1 MLRRSYNNSYSR
13 IVYGLQRLIVYKFT
27 DNQANCVTIQMSV
40 RGQNWTALLLSLM
53 MVMVPALGVPHE
65 ELLQDTLKS
74 ILVAFFALAASFT
87 FFWDQRKH
95 KQGEPLKWHG
105 VMLLPL
111 ALMAYAL
118 GSMVWSHTYLAG
130 VESIRW
136 FLFSLILLLGLNA
149 LTLERVTSL
158 AWGIHLGAVI
168 ASLWAA
174 LQFWVDFKFFSQGPN
189 PASTFVNRNFFGEF
203 LVCTLPF
210 SVLLL
215 SRIKDKT
222 SVFLLTFSL
231 GFNIVALMMTGTRS
245 ALLGLMVLVVLL
257 PVILILYGKQFVSSG
272 WRASHCV
279 AIFVLLTAS
288 VAGIGSINT
297 GNSRLLAEKSRGDA
311 IDRAFSRV
319 LSMTE
324 TTEYSQGSFSM
335 RAVMWKATG
344 RMIAANPVTGVGAG
358 AWEVHTP
365 LYQTAGSQ
373 LENDY
378 YAHNEILQLLAEYG
392 LVGWLVLV
400 CLLAYLL
407 AAAYRTWSS
416 RSPQGESESLLRA
429 LTLTSLLVFLLV
441 SNAGF
446 PWRMATTGALF
457 ALSLAVLAA
466 SDVRLCAGKLL
477 STQSR
482 PWTQHLEARVA
493 ERSAQVKEEPAQR
506 AGDTE
511 QSALPPRLL
520 ALIALCVT
528 AICTGI
534 ALYISQQAI
543 LCEAKIVRATKIALS
558 ISASGQPNDP
568 GWEPAK
574 SEMLTLIREG
584 IAINPHY
591 RKITPMV
598 ADSLAAWG
606 DWKNATW
613 IWESVLES
621 RPNVVAMLANV
632 VRGYL
637 HAKEFATAQNYL
649 DKALR
654 IQATAPS
661 LASLQVMVWNQ
672 TGKTKEAAAR
682 AKDLLKA
689 GVIEPELVRMA
700 YYLGLENQDSE
711 LAILAL
717 KLRNKTWPNQA
728 VDNADGLR

>member
-1 MLRRSYNNSYSR
+1 M
-13 IVYGLQRLIVYKFT
+13 
-27 DNQANCVTIQMSV
+27 AIQMSV
-40 RGQNWTALLLSLM
+40 RGQNWTTLLLSLM

-87 FFWDQRKH
+87 FFWHQHQH
-95 KQGEPLKWHG
+95 KQSEPVSWHG
-105 VMLLPL
+105 VVLLPL

-118 GSMVWSHTYLAG
+118 GSMVWSHTYLGG
-130 VESIRW
+130 VEAIRW
-136 FLFSLILLLGLNA
+136 FLFSLILFLGLNA
-149 LTLERVTSL
+149 FTLERVTGL
-158 AWGIHLGAVI
+158 AWGIHLGAVM

-245 ALLGLMVLVVLL
+245 ALLGLMVLAVLL
-257 PVILILYGKQFVSSG
+257 PVILIRYGKQFVSSG

-279 AIFVLLTAS
+279 AILVLLTAT

-311 IDRAFSRV
+311 IDRAFNRA

-324 TTEYSQGSFSM
+324 ATEYSHGSFSIRSM
-335 RAVMWKATG
+335 MWKTTG

-358 AWEVHTP
+358 AWEVQTP

-407 AAAYRTWSS
+407 AAAYRTWTN
-416 RSPQGESESLLRA
+416 RLPQGETESLLRV

-446 PWRMATTGALF
+446 PWRMASTGALF
-457 ALSLAVLAA
+457 ALSLAILAA
-466 SDVRLCAGKLL
+466 SDVRLGLGKLL
-477 STQSR
+477 STQ
-482 PWTQHLEARVA
+482 
-493 ERSAQVKEEPAQR
+493 R
-506 AGDTE
+506 AGDT
-511 QSALPPRLL
+511 QQGALPPRLL

-543 LCEAKIVRATKIALS
+543 LCEARIVRATKIALS

-568 GWEPAK
+568 DWAPAK
-574 SEMLTLIREG
+574 LEMLTLVGQG

-591 RKITPMV
+591 RKITPIV

-632 VRGYL
+632 VRGHL
-637 HAKEFATAQNYL
+637 QAKEFVMAQDYL
-649 DKALR
+649 DKAMR
-654 IQATAPS
+654 IQPTAPS
-661 LASLQVMVWNQ
+661 LAALQVMVWNQ
-672 TGKTKEAAAR
+672 AGKTREAVAR
-682 AKDLLKA
+682 AKELLQA
-689 GVIEPELVRMA
+689 GVIDPELIRVA
-700 YYLGLENQDSE
+700 YYLGLDTQDSE
-711 LAILAL
+711 LEILAL
-717 KLRNKTWPNQA
+717 KLRSKTWPDPA
-728 VDNADGLR
+728 AGNADVLR